1 MHKWLFSG
9 LSLVLIN
16 FVTAESSF
24 SQLPEQQIKPETGIN
39 GEQPDTEAIR
49 QVSKVEVKNN
59 LLSVELVNAEF
70 GSVMNYIAQKS
81 ELKVDISSDVSGRRL
96 TTKFSD
102 IDLERGIIRLLA
114 LIKEKNYL
122 IHYDTK
128 GMLSKI
134 EIYGGTP
141 AVPAASKTQAPIR
154 PQFQRSAPA
163 DVPPVTQGRPVPQR
177 PTVSRTAP
185 VQQPDQPLYQPQVPQ
200 NNMEDNGGD
209 IVEEV
214 PYIPPQKKPVYI
226 PPRVRQ

>member
-1 MHKWLFSG
+1 MHKRLF
-9 LSLVLIN
+9 VIFFCALII
-16 FVTAESSF
+16 FISAETSF
-24 SQLPEQQIKPETGIN
+24 SQSPVQNPVAETAIS
-39 GEQPDTEAIR
+39 GEQPKPEIPV
-49 QVSKVEVKNN
+49 QVSNIDVKDN

-70 GSVMNYIAQKS
+70 GGVLNSISQKS
-81 ELKVDISSDVSGRRL
+81 GFKIETSGDVSSKKL
-96 TTKFSD
+96 TTKFID
-102 IDLERGIIRLLA
+102 MDLERGIERLLS
-114 LIKEKNYL
+114 LLREKNYMF
-122 IHYDTK
+122 HYDDK
-128 GMLSKI
+128 GMLSKV
-134 EIYGGTP
+134 EVYGGTP
-141 AVPAASKTQAPIR
+141 APTSVSKPQTQIR

-163 DVPPVTQGRPVPQR
+163 DAPPVMQGRPVPQR